1 MRRAVKVAVAA
12 VAVLGAAALIAPHIA
27 ADQYGK
33 RLETALERSLGRQ
46 VDIGSVHFALLPL
59 PALTVDSVTIHE
71 DPAIGIEPVVYIQA
85 GDGGME
91 VRPALSSLLGGKF
104 EIASITLKG
113 ASVNLTKSGPAAEW
127 GRWNFASLVSR
138 RVMTS
143 TPAIHV
149 RGGRINFKFGDEKSV
164 VYLND
169 TDLDISPPLAAG
181 RGWRVECSAEA
192 ARTDRANT
200 PLGSFTLK
208 GRWFVDPERVDMD
221 LILERTGLG
230 ELMTL
235 LRGQPGA
242 VHGTVSSRLHLGGPI
257 GNIGMQGRLT
267 VEDVHR
273 WDLLPPKGQG
283 WPLDI
288 RGRLDLLSQQIEVE
302 SSSAGSVALPLTV
315 RFRAT
320 DYLTQP
326 HWGVE
331 FTWNRFPVGPMVELA
346 RHMGAQLPPRLEL
359 GGSIDGALTYS
370 GRGSLQGEVALHDG
384 SVTIPDS
391 PPVKFQQAQV
401 LFEPGH
407 AHLVPAVVETAD
419 QDRARIDADYDVE
432 TGALN
437 LTIGTDAMKVSGLR
451 AQVALAAVPW
461 LERVES
467 GQWGGELR
475 YRYDGKVAGWHGDL
489 HVSDAHLTVLG
500 LADPLVLASA
510 HATIDGARVVLD
522 RMDAQAGKVAFTGEY
537 RYEPGES
544 RPHRLRVR
552 AAQVDAADLEA
563 ELAPALHRDRGLIA
577 RALGRSSLPE
587 WLEARAAEGTVQID
601 DLAVAGTHVEA
612 VRGRVVWDGTHL
624 EMDGLQARV
633 AGGALNGRLAVNLR
647 ATRPAYRFSGKL
659 KGMPWQS
666 GKLDADGDV
675 ETSGIG
681 LQLLANLT
689 GEGTFSSAGVD
700 FGSSAPWKAVAGTYS
715 FRYPRIKL
723 SGITARTGEESYTGT
738 GATQDDGR
746 LILVLSDGTKEMR
759 LTVGSERAAVAR

>member
-1 MRRAVKVAVAA
+1 VKRPVKLAIGVVCAI
-12 VAVLGAAALIAPHIA
+12 GAAALIAPHIA
-27 ADQYGK
+27 ADQYGH
-33 RLETALERSLGRQ
+33 RLELALERSLGRQ

-59 PALTVDSVTIHE
+59 PALTVDRVTIHE

-85 GDGGME
+85 DDGGME

-104 EIASITLKG
+104 VIASITLKG
-113 ASVNLTKSGPAAEW
+113 ATVNLTKSGPAAEW
-127 GRWNFASLVSR
+127 GRWNFASLVNR

-200 PLGSFTLK
+200 SLGSFTLK
-208 GRWFVDPERVDMD
+208 GRWYVDPERVDMD
-221 LILERTGLG
+221 LILERSGLG
-230 ELMTL
+230 ELATL
-235 LRGQPGA
+235 FRGQPGD

-257 GNIGMQGRLT
+257 GNIGMEGRLT
-267 VEDVHR
+267 IEDVHR

-288 RGRLDLLSQQIEVE
+288 RGRLDLLSQQVEME

-326 HWGVE
+326 HWAVE
-331 FTWNRFPVGPMVELA
+331 FTWNRFPVGPLVELA
-346 RHMGAQLPPRLEL
+346 RHMGAQMPPRLEL

-391 PPVKFQQAQV
+391 PPLKFQQAQV
-401 LFEPGH
+401 LFDRGH
-407 AHLVPAVVETAD
+407 ARLVPAVVETAD
-419 QDRARIDADYDVE
+419 QDRARIDADYDLDG
-432 TGALN
+432 GALN

-461 LERVES
+461 LDRVES

-475 YRYDGKVAGWHGDL
+475 YRYDGKVAEWQGDL
-489 HVSDAHLTVLG
+489 HVSDAHLTVPG

-522 RMDAQAGKVAFTGEY
+522 KMDAQAGKLAFAGEY
-537 RYEPGES
+537 RYEPDET
-544 RPHRLRVR
+544 RPHRMRLR
-552 AAQVDAADLEA
+552 AAQVDAGELEA

-601 DLAVAGTHVEA
+601 DLAVGGTHVEG

-624 EMDGLQARV
+624 EVDGVQAKV
-633 AGGALNGRLAVNLR
+633 AGGVLNGRLAVNLR
-647 ATRPAYRFSGKL
+647 AARPVYRFSGKM

-666 GKLDADGDV
+666 GKLDADGDA
-675 ETSGIG
+675 ETSGTG

-689 GEGTFSSAGVD
+689 GDGTFSSSGVD
-700 FGSSAPWKAVAGTYS
+700 FGGSAPWKAVAGTYS
-715 FRYPRIKL
+715 FRYPKMKL
-723 SGITARTGEESYTGT
+723 SGITARTGEDSYTGT
-738 GATQDDGR
+738 GATQDDGK
-746 LILVLSDGTKEMR
+746 LLLVLSDGNKEMR
-759 LTVGSERAAVAR
+759 LTVPR